1 MFSNYAVASETIPAS
16 VDGILI
22 GEAPV
27 AFFLYSE
34 SAETVCR
41 GGCCC
46 VELCIIYRRRQ

>member
-27 AFFLYSE
+27 AFFCI
-34 SAETVCR
+34 VR
-41 GGCCC
+41 VPKRC
-46 VELCIIYRRRQ
+46 VGEDAVVSSGA